1 MLARRYR
8 IEGQVQGVGYRQ
20 AMQYE
25 AERLGLTG
33 WVRNRHDDSVEAV
46 AYGNEAALAQF
57 IAWAS
62 RGPSL
67 AKVTQVRVTEAV
79 CPENHS
85 FVILATE

>member
-1 MLARRYR
+1 MPARHYR

-33 WVRNRHDDSVEAV
+33 WVRNRRDGSVEAV

-57 IAWAS
+57 IAWA
-62 RGPSL
+62 RHGPSP
-67 AKVTQVRVTEAV
+67 AKVTQVLVTEAED
-79 CPENHS
+79 PDNHT
-85 FVILATE
+85 FVILATA